1 MRTFYIIQGGALE
14 DYLKQSNG
22 NGNGNGNG
30 IGIDG
35 PGHPGCQGICNG
47 SAPSSLKETCGCA
60 YEPSASIDSGIGISI
75 VLGVVLGI
83 MILLKLKN

>member
-14 DYLKQSNG
+14 DYLKQSY
-22 NGNGNGNG
+22 
-30 IGIDG
+30 GIDD
-35 PGHPGCQGICNG
+35 PGHPGCKGICNS
-47 SAPSSLKETCGCA
+47 SAPSSRKESCGCA
-60 YEPSASIDSGIGISI
+60 EPSASIDSGIGISI

>member
-22 NGNGNGNG
+22 NGNGNG
-30 IGIDG
+30 IDG
-35 PGHPGCQGICNG
+35 PGHPRCKGICN
-47 SAPSSLKETCGCA
+47 SNAPSSHKESCGCA
-60 YEPSASIDSGIGISI
+60 EPSASIDSGIGISI

>member
-22 NGNGNGNG
+22 K
-30 IGIDG
+30 GIDG
-35 PGHPGCQGICNG
+35 PGHPGCKGICNS
-47 SAPSSLKETCGCA
+47 SAPSSLKESCGCA
-60 YEPSASIDSGIGISI
+60 EPSASIDSGIGISI

-83 MILLKLKN
+83 TILLKLKN

>member
-22 NGNGNGNG
+22 NGNGNG
-30 IGIDG
+30 IDG
-35 PGHPGCQGICNG
+35 PDHPGCQGIYNS
-47 SAPSSLKETCGCA
+47 SAPSSRKETCGCA
-60 YEPSASIDSGIGISI
+60 DEPSASIDSGIGISI
-75 VLGVVLGI
+75 VFFVVLGI

>member
-14 DYLKQSNG
+14 DYLKQSKG
-22 NGNGNGNG
+22 K
-30 IGIDG
+30 G
-35 PGHPGCQGICNG
+35 PGHPRCKGICN
-47 SAPSSLKETCGCA
+47 SNAPSSHKESCGCA
-60 YEPSASIDSGIGISI
+60 EPSASIDSGIGISI

>member
-22 NGNGNGNG
+22 

-35 PGHPGCQGICNG
+35 SGHPGCQGICNG
-47 SAPSSLKETCGCA
+47 SAPSSLKKSCDCA
-60 YEPSASIDSGIGISI
+60 DEPSASIDSGIGISI

>member
-14 DYLKQSNG
+14 DYLKQSY
-22 NGNGNGNG
+22 
-30 IGIDG
+30 GIDD
-35 PGHPGCQGICNG
+35 PGRPGCKGICNG
-47 SAPSSLKETCGCA
+47 NASSSLKESCGCA
-60 YEPSASIDSGIGISI
+60 EPSASIDSGIGISI

>member
-14 DYLKQSNG
+14 DYLKQSY
-22 NGNGNGNG
+22 
-30 IGIDG
+30 GIDD
-35 PGHPGCQGICNG
+35 PGHPGCRGICNS
-47 SAPSSLKETCGCA
+47 SAPSSHKESCGCA
-60 YEPSASIDSGIGISI
+60 EPSASIDSGIGISI